1 MINEW
6 VNVTLKSLTLKI
18 GSGSTPRGGANVYT
32 PVGSGFIRSQNIYDG
47 KFEFNGLA
55 RLSKEAAH
63 ELRNVAVIKEDVLIN
78 ITGDSVTRTCIV
90 PLEVLPAYVSQHV
103 AIIRPD
109 SNLIDPR
116 FLSYLLLS
124 PEVKQ
129 KLDQFSQAG
138 ATRKA
143 LTKAHLEN
151 LVVCIPKIQTQRRI
165 AKTLGSI
172 DDLIQTNQALLTK
185 LEELAR
191 QIAYSVDL
199 LVPLR
204 ELAFD
209 SEVVSVPPV
218 GMTDHYSL
226 PAFDDER
233 RPQRV
238 EGSQIKS
245 NKLIIR
251 NPSVLIARLNPHIPR
266 VWMVYPVSNIL
277 SAASTEFVPVEGNL
291 ISSEEVWTL
300 CSHERFISQMN
311 SLVTGTTGSHQRV
324 DKRAILDLRVPNLL
338 KLSPEKRRTIQTLIQ
353 ESYRAQGE
361 VRSLQVTRDEL
372 LPLLFSGVITVKEV
386 AA

>member
-32 PVGSGFIRSQNIYDG
+32 LVGSGFIRSQNIYDG

-63 ELRNVAVIKEDVLIN
+63 ELRNVAVIKDDVLIN

-90 PLEVLPAYVSQHV
+90 PLEALPAYVSQHV

-151 LVVCIPKIQTQRRI
+151 LVVCIPKIQTQQRI

-172 DDLIQTNQALLTK
+172 DDLIQLNISLADSLKAMVEARFQAILSTPSTRQKLGTVIDLKYGKALPARERREGTVAVVSSAGIIDVHDEMLVNGPGIVVGRKGTVGSITWVDSDFFPIDTAFYVESNMPLLFVYFSLKQLDLDRMNTDSAVPG
-185 LEELAR
+185 LNRNNALSQAITVPSSSEVGNFSEFATPLWTTASQLDSENVQLAR
-191 QIAYSVDL
+191 
-199 LVPLR
+199 
-204 ELAFD
+204 
-209 SEVVSVPPV
+209 
-218 GMTDHYSL
+218 
-226 PAFDDER
+226 
-233 RPQRV
+233 
-238 EGSQIKS
+238 
-245 NKLIIR
+245 IR
-251 NPSVLIARLNPHIPR
+251 N
-266 VWMVYPVSNIL
+266 
-277 SAASTEFVPVEGNL
+277 
-291 ISSEEVWTL
+291 
-300 CSHERFISQMN
+300 
-311 SLVTGTTGSHQRV
+311 
-324 DKRAILDLRVPNLL
+324 
-338 KLSPEKRRTIQTLIQ
+338 
-353 ESYRAQGE
+353 
-361 VRSLQVTRDEL
+361 EL
-372 LPLLFSGVITVKEV
+372 LPLLLTGAIKVKEV